1 MARMFGTDGVRGK
14 ANVELTPELA
24 YKLGRAAAIYF
35 TKKDGEA
42 CTIYI
47 GRDTRLSGPM
57 YEAALSAGICSAG
70 GNVVLTGIMPTPA
83 VAYLARKHKAD
94 AGIECLVGSLRA
106 ITVRIQRQPPLTDQQ
121 HHSPNKPERIQYQQC
136 LEELLPV
143 HLFIG
148 INPHCLKYQSLY
160 RFHKVRPCLLSFINL
175 CNILSQWIR
184 NHHQQENL

>member
-24 YKLGRAAAIYF
+24 YNLGRAAAIYF

-70 GNVVLTGIMPTPA
+70 GNVVLTGVMPTPA
-83 VAYLARKHKAD
+83 VAY
-94 AGIECLVGSLRA
+94 
-106 ITVRIQRQPPLTDQQ
+106 
-121 HHSPNKPERIQYQQC
+121 
-136 LEELLPV
+136 
-143 HLFIG
+143 
-148 INPHCLKYQSLY
+148 
-160 RFHKVRPCLLSFINL
+160 
-175 CNILSQWIR
+175 
-184 NHHQQENL
+184 

>member
-35 TKKDGEA
+35 TKKEGEA

-57 YEAALSAGICSAG
+57 YDAALSAGICSAG

-94 AGIECLVGSLRA
+94 AGIVISA
-106 ITVRIQRQPPLTDQQ
+106 SHNPFHD
-121 HHSPNKPERIQYQQC
+121 N
-136 LEELLPV
+136 
-143 HLFIG
+143 G
-148 INPHCLKYQSLY
+148 I
-160 RFHKVRPCLLSFINL
+160 
-175 CNILSQWIR
+175 
-184 NHHQQENL
+184 